1 MAVKKAVCAALFLA
15 LLLALLAPSGPVG
28 GDGGDI
34 CWQRLG
40 GEGAPEVLYG
50 DGTGLSGGEPCLWQL
65 SRGVLTVL
73 SPGGTERCTVLRLG
87 GIMLVINGLWPDVL
101 LPVKN

>member
-1 MAVKKAVCAALFLA
+1 MKKAVCAALLLA
-15 LLLALLAPSGPVG
+15 LLLAPLASSGPVG
-28 GDGGDI
+28 GEGGDI

-50 DGTGLSGGEPCLWQL
+50 DGIGLSGGEPCLWRL

-73 SPGGTERCTVLRLG
+73 SPGRTERCAVLRLG

>member
-40 GEGAPEVLYG
+40 GGGAPEVLYG
-50 DGTGLSGGEPCLWQL
+50 DGTGLSGGEPCLWRL

-73 SPGGTERCTVLRLG
+73 SPGRTERWTVLRLG
-87 GIMLVINGLWPDVL
+87 GVMLVINGLWPDVL

>member
-1 MAVKKAVCAALFLA
+1 MKKAVCAALLLA
-15 LLLALLAPSGPVG
+15 LLLALLASSGPVG
-28 GDGGDI
+28 GEGGDI

-40 GEGAPEVLYG
+40 G
-50 DGTGLSGGEPCLWQL
+50 GTGLSGGEPCLWRL

>member
-1 MAVKKAVCAALFLA
+1 MAVKKAVCAALLLA
-15 LLLALLAPSGPVG
+15 LLLALLASSGPVG
-28 GDGGDI
+28 GEGGDI

-50 DGTGLSGGEPCLWQL
+50 DGIGLSGGEPCLWRL
-65 SRGVLTVL
+65 SRGALTVL
-73 SPGGTERCTVLRLG
+73 SPGRTERCTVLRLG

>member
-1 MAVKKAVCAALFLA
+1 MPLA
-15 LLLALLAPSGPVG
+15 
-28 GDGGDI
+28 
-34 CWQRLG
+34 
-40 GEGAPEVLYG
+40 
-50 DGTGLSGGEPCLWQL
+50 L

-73 SPGGTERCTVLRLG
+73 SPGRTERCAVLRLG